1 MLHTHRDDASKRR
14 QLRSVTVAVT
24 TSRIV
29 TELFF
34 FGVPS
39 FTEFFCACSSYRRF
53 SLITSV
59 RGTKRAFLLFSSVTV
74 SELKSSFLEAAY
86 LVLPSFFWCDPA
98 SEGFFDNFCTLH

>member
-39 FTEFFCACSSYRRF
+39 FTEFFF
-53 SLITSV
+53 V
-59 RGTKRAFLLFSSVTV
+59 RVPATEGFLL
-74 SELKSSFLEAAY
+74 
-86 LVLPSFFWCDPA
+86 
-98 SEGFFDNFCTLH
+98 